1 LSRYRYGKKK
11 PKRLTSTEFVRELVR
26 QNEAKAEEDFGWEDP
41 EDFEDEVQEVKSKIE
56 ELEKDINDLDDI
68 VADITQKYWSLAV
81 SVERL
86 TELL

>member
-1 LSRYRYGKKK
+1 MSRYRYGKKK
-11 PKRLTSTEFVRELVR
+11 PKRLTSTEFVQELVR
-26 QNEAKAEEDFGWEDP
+26 QNETKVENFCREDSEDL
-41 EDFEDEVQEVKSKIE
+41 EDEVQEVKAKID
-56 ELEKDINDLDDI
+56 ELEKDISDLDDI